1 VTTLG
6 LISDIHA
13 DLKAL
18 KQALDILQGQAVEQ
32 IICAGDLVDKGYEG
46 DAVVALIRERQIPSV
61 MGNHDYMVY
70 RNQQWLIR
78 NAGDQNPALVTQA
91 TMDYLDTL
99 PEMLTFSFKGKW
111 ILLAHGSPWSNMEYI
126 YSYSRREVYE
136 QIARFYKT
144 DVVVL
149 GHTHEPMLVEAGD
162 MLVVNPGSVC
172 STYADGSGTCATL
185 SLPDCTFRVFNI
197 RNGERVQPAYSNI
210 EG

>member
-1 VTTLG
+1 MTTIG

-13 DLKAL
+13 DFSAL
-18 KQALDILQGQAVEQ
+18 KQALDILQGQAVDH
-32 IICAGDLVDKGYEG
+32 IICAGDLVDKGNEG
-46 DAVVALIRERQIPSV
+46 DAVVKLIRERQIPSV

-70 RNQQWLIR
+70 RNQQWLMK
-78 NAGDQNPALVTQA
+78 NAGHDNQALVTQA

-99 PEMLTFSFKGKW
+99 PETLTFSINGKW
-111 ILLAHGSPWSNMEYI
+111 LLMAHGSPWSNMEYI

-149 GHTHEPMLVEAGD
+149 GHTHVPMMVEMD
-162 MLVVNPGSVC
+162 SLLVVNPGSVC

-185 SLPDCTFRVFNI
+185 SLPNYTFRVFNVHS
-197 RNGERVQPAYSNI
+197 GERVQPLYKSFD
-210 EG
+210 